1 MTCKSKEMKSVK
13 GIKKYDLL
21 LEDFKK
27 LGLGNEKFKKGSKG
41 KASNP
46 TKKMKIE
53 EDKKT
58 KEHQKEVETL
68 KK

>member
-1 MTCKSKEMKSVK
+1 MKFIKE
-13 GIKKYDLL
+13 IKKYDLL

-27 LGLGNEKFKKGSKG
+27 LGVENEKLKKELKG

-58 KEHQKEVETL
+58 KEL
-68 KK
+68 